1 MLVPR
6 KKIGSQERIG
16 CWEGFTNVRG
26 NISKI
31 PLLAVLLGPEPVLGA
46 Q

>member
-16 CWEGFTNVRG
+16 CWEGITNVRG